1 MELYIF
7 ARFHSHEGLED
18 TVYAALQ
25 SQVAATRG
33 ERGCIAINAFRST
46 RDLRLFFIHACWTDE
61 DAFDVHA
68 ELADTKA
75 FVQRVETLIDHPI
88 DVTRTLAIA

>member
-25 SQVAATRG
+25 SQVAATRI
-33 ERGCIAINAFRST
+33 EPGCLGIHAFRST
-46 RDLRLFFIHACWTDE
+46 RDPRLFFIHSCWTDE
-61 DAFDVHA
+61 AAFDVHA

-75 FVQRVETLIDHPI
+75 FVERMQTLIDHPF
-88 DVTRTLAIA
+88 DVTRTLAIV